1 MHHNFFAIGN
11 KPSELLKS
19 NSTGGAVQAAVIGYS
34 RVNQGLLKLISSR
47 ERNKC

>member
-19 NSTGGAVQAAVIGYS
+19 NSTGGAVQAPYRASYES
-34 RVNQGLLKLISSR
+34 NS
-47 ERNKC
+47 